1 MLQYSENYVRT
12 TRPTIDTEN
21 YVRTTRPTIDTG
33 ITRHTDMQPRA
44 LMCTNYTGTQQ
55 ANLYKNAYLNR

>member
-1 MLQYSENYVRT
+1 MLQYS
-12 TRPTIDTEN
+12 EN